1 VDQVNNAQLGIMETY
16 KKLDRYTL
24 RKVEEDIPREKII
37 SPEDAAAYIR
47 KFYGEDLEI
56 YESMF
61 LLLLN
66 RSNTTIGY
74 AKISQGGVV
83 GTVVDIKIILKYVVE
98 SLATGA
104 ILAHNHPSGNLMI
117 SDQDVRISNDVKQAM
132 KILDSQLIDSIII
145 TKEGYTSLSVE
156 GRLS

>member
-1 VDQVNNAQLGIMETY
+1 MEAY

-24 RKVEEDIPREKII
+24 RKVAEDIPRVKITG
-37 SPEDAAAYIR
+37 STDAADYIR
-47 KFYGEDLEI
+47 KFYQDDLEI

-74 AKISQGGVV
+74 AKISQGGIV

-104 ILAHNHPSGNLMI
+104 ILAHNHPSGNLNA
-117 SDQDVRISNDVKQAM
+117 SDQDIRITESVSKALKLM
-132 KILDSQLIDSIII
+132 DSQLLDSLII
-145 TKEGYTSLSVE
+145 TKEGYLSLADE
-156 GRLS
+156 GKLLRQ